1 MAYKSPFNQDPTLK
15 KAISNVF
22 GKTNLPN
29 FGDKKYGGE
38 RLYEQ
43 PVKGSDYSVPVSDFS
58 DQIGGAIAGSTTSTP
73 KGRIDRL
80 KARKD
85 ATSNEAKKARIQGKI
100 ERTKTRQSSRAER
113 IKDKNIKRLQK
124 TKQRQKIKNIR
135 QGLDPNAGMTDYKS
149 EFKKMGE
156 DFGKKDFS
164 IKKSS
169 SLSDVTNKTEFVPS
183 SGGDSSITP
192 ITPPPITTTPTETNT
207 FFDDKKIPST
217 SDILGNELIS
227 QATRSKYP
235 DISIGAPTK
244 MLGTVASR
252 LQAALGI
259 DSGGNPTR
267 QRSGNI
273 IRDAGALIGGGT
285 TAASGGLA
293 GAIGSSLGGSSLGG
307 NTNLASD
314 LGAAMAPTGG
324 DMQDPFAG
332 KTFSIVESPAN
343 MKGNAKPVFNK
354 STSDAA
360 AMMYGSPAERQMSMP
375 KAGTSAMSMKD
386 IPEGD
391 KGAGLRKLPNSVV
404 EQMGYDAATKMVSP
418 VEFHEG
424 VSHKYS
430 LNAENYADSVR
441 VAKRE
446 QKFNEMMKPKMMKTL
461 VDKSRVSKSTS
472 AKTSS
477 EAQELPRIKRK

>member
-29 FGDKKYGGE
+29 FGEKKYGGE

-58 DQIGGAIAGSTTSTP
+58 DEIGGAPAGSTTSTP

-156 DFGKKDFS
+156 NFGKKDLS

-169 SLSDVTNKTEFVPS
+169 SLSDVTSKTEFVPS
-183 SGGDSSITP
+183 SGGESSIAPKTK
-192 ITPPPITTTPTETNT
+192 ITGALGSDLRKKQYDNAGFKYDDTIKGYNKDGSEIEGGSEIEVRTYGGIKKFGPTAMKDE
-207 FFDDKKIPST
+207 
-217 SDILGNELIS
+217 
-227 QATRSKYP
+227 
-235 DISIGAPTK
+235 GAPTK
-244 MLGTVASR
+244 MLGTMAGR

-259 DSGGNPTR
+259 DASGKPTR

-273 IRDAGALIGGGT
+273 LSNIGALIGAGT
-285 TAASGGLA
+285 
-293 GAIGSSLGGSSLGG
+293 
-307 NTNLASD
+307 
-314 LGAAMAPTGG
+314 GAADAAPVDPVASTAPTGG

-375 KAGTSAMSMKD
+375 KAGTSA
-386 IPEGD
+386 I
-391 KGAGLRKLPNSVV
+391 A
-404 EQMGYDAATKMVSP
+404 
-418 VEFHEG
+418 
-424 VSHKYS
+424 
-430 LNAENYADSVR
+430 LNAKQAENLPPEL
-441 VAKRE
+441 VAE
-446 QKFNEMMKPKMMKTL
+446 
-461 VDKSRVSKSTS
+461 
-472 AKTSS
+472 
-477 EAQELPRIKRK
+477 IKKKEVNVNK

>member
-29 FGDKKYGGE
+29 FGDKNYGGE

-43 PVKGSDYSVPVSDFS
+43 PVKGSDYSVPVSGFS
-58 DQIGGAIAGSTTSTP
+58 DEIGGAPAGSTTSTP

-135 QGLDPNAGMTDYKS
+135 QGLDANAGMKDYKS

-156 DFGKKDFS
+156 DFGKKDLS

-169 SLSDVTNKTEFVPS
+169 SLSDVTSKTEFVPS
-183 SGGDSSITP
+183 SGGASSITP
-192 ITPPPITTTPTETNT
+192 KTKITGALGSDLRKKQY
-207 FFDDKKIPST
+207 DDAGFKYDDTIKGYNKDGSEIEVP
-217 SDILGNELIS
+217 
-227 QATRSKYP
+227 ATRGRGKFGPVSMT
-235 DISIGAPTK
+235 DEGAPTK
-244 MLGTVASR
+244 MLGTIASR

-259 DSGGNPTR
+259 DASGKPTR

-273 IRDAGALIGGGT
+273 LRDAGRLIGAGT
-285 TAASGGLA
+285 RAA
-293 GAIGSSLGGSSLGG
+293 GAAPVDPVAPM
-307 NTNLASD
+307 T
-314 LGAAMAPTGG
+314 PTGG

-343 MKGNAKPVFNK
+343 MKGNAKPVFNE

-375 KAGTSAMSMKD
+375 KAGTSAMSM
-386 IPEGD
+386 EGPLESNAFI
-391 KGAGLRKLPNSVV
+391 GAKI
-404 EQMGYDAATKMVSP
+404 AAEKAGESTFEVDGKT
-418 VEFHEG
+418 
-424 VSHKYS
+424 
-430 LNAENYADSVR
+430 
-441 VAKRE
+441 
-446 QKFNEMMKPKMMKTL
+446 FNVK
-461 VDKSRVSKSTS
+461 
-472 AKTSS
+472 
-477 EAQELPRIKRK
+477 

>member
-22 GKTNLPN
+22 GKTNLPS

-58 DQIGGAIAGSTTSTP
+58 DEIGGAPAGSTTSTP

-169 SLSDVTNKTEFVPS
+169 SLSDVTSTTGFVPS

-192 ITPPPITTTPTETNT
+192 KTKITGALGSDLRKKQY
-207 FFDDKKIPST
+207 DDAGFKYDDTIKGYNRDGSKIKTYFTYSGAGKG
-217 SDILGNELIS
+217 SSG
-227 QATRSKYP
+227 A
-235 DISIGAPTK
+235 GAPTK
-244 MLGTVASR
+244 MLGTMASR

-259 DSGGNPTR
+259 DASGKPTR

-273 IRDAGALIGGGT
+273 LSNAGALIGAGT
-285 TAASGGLA
+285 APTAPVDPVAP
-293 GAIGSSLGGSSLGG
+293 
-307 NTNLASD
+307 
-314 LGAAMAPTGG
+314 MAPTGG

-343 MKGNAKPVFNK
+343 MKGSAKPVFNE
-354 STSDAA
+354 STSNAA
-360 AMMYGSPAERQMSMP
+360 AMMYGSPLDRQMSMP
-375 KAGTSAMSMKD
+375 PVGTSAMPM
-386 IPEGD
+386 EGPLESNAFI
-391 KGAGLRKLPNSVV
+391 GAKI
-404 EQMGYDAATKMVSP
+404 AAEKAGESTFEVDGKT
-418 VEFHEG
+418 
-424 VSHKYS
+424 
-430 LNAENYADSVR
+430 
-441 VAKRE
+441 
-446 QKFNEMMKPKMMKTL
+446 FNVK
-461 VDKSRVSKSTS
+461 
-472 AKTSS
+472 
-477 EAQELPRIKRK
+477 